1 MMATLEP
8 IVKQVSYLNLGLIL
22 KCHHVMDTSTLDQN
36 ELQLLAY
43 ILLEEL

>member
-8 IVKQVSYLNLGLIL
+8 IVKQVSYLNLGLIH
-22 KCHHVMDTSTLDQN
+22 KCHHLMNTSTLDQN